1 MDQGTVAEKL
11 WLGRRLNEDDGDG
24 EAVPREEIGKLHHW
38 GQMADAKPRVHNHRF
53 CHHIKFLLLGFMT
66 CQAIFV

>member
-1 MDQGTVAEKL
+1 
-11 WLGRRLNEDDGDG
+11 
-24 EAVPREEIGKLHHW
+24 
-38 GQMADAKPRVHNHRF
+38 MADAKPRVHNHRF